1 MNNVNKVMGDMYDKI
16 RLTESEKNSEVKN
29 KIKAGDGFEGSEKAK
44 TFSKDSGPEQA
55 ANIKKPVE
63 GPSSGDD
70 AVEKG
75 KGKVLAKKTVSTKD
89 SVEQPKLS
97 LSFDDVYKKI
107 VQEEE
112 SLDAV
117 MPAQDIEGEGFD
129 ETKGDFEKEETDVN
143 EEVDVGTELR
153 LIAERLMEMA
163 EKLGGEEMSPM
174 DDESVEG
181 AEGMEDA
188 EGSEMGTSPV
198 DSLNRESV
206 QTEAIKNEPNP
217 KPLKKTS
224 FNPKMKQNPKNI
236 IGKSGAGKAS
246 LPAKKDHSGVPSNAP
261 KTQFGPKM
269 SQNPTG
275 TGPAVKGN
283 REPLIA

>member
-1 MNNVNKVMGDMYDKI
+1 MKNVNTLLGEMYEKI
-16 RLTESEKNSEVKN
+16 RLTESEKKDEVKS
-29 KIKAGDGFEGSEKAK
+29 KIKPGDGFEGSEKAK

-55 ANIKKPVE
+55 SDIKKPVE

-89 SVEQPKLS
+89 SVEQPKLT
-97 LSFDDVYKKI
+97 LSFDDAYQKI
-107 VQEEE
+107 VNEEE
-112 SLDAV
+112 SVEDV
-117 MPAQDIEGEGFD
+117 IPAQDIEGEGFD
-129 ETKGDFEKEETDVN
+129 ETKGDFAEEPTDVN
-143 EEVDVGTELR
+143 EEVNVGTELR

-163 EKLGGEEMSPM
+163 EKLGGEEMTPM
-174 DDESVEG
+174 DDEGTEDIEG
-181 AEGMEDA
+181 AEGA
-188 EGSEMGTSPV
+188 EGSEMGGAPI

-217 KPLKKTS
+217 KQLKKTS

-246 LPAKKDHSGVPSNAP
+246 LPAKKDHSGVPANAP

-269 SQNPTG
+269 SQNPQG